1 MRQKLSR
8 FMYGRY
14 GIDELSKFLS
24 YACLALIFLSVF
36 FRDAARFVL
45 FLPAIAG
52 LIYSYYRMFSK
63 DFSKRRQENAKYLH
77 LKSRFDNWRRLRLHM
92 WKQRKEYRFFKCPS
106 CRAVLRVP
114 KGKGKIRIV
123 CKKCGSA
130 FEKKS

>member
-1 MRQKLSR
+1 MKQKLSR

-14 GIDELSKFLS
+14 GVDELSKFLS
-24 YACLALIFLSVF
+24 YACIALIFLSIF
-36 FRDAARFVL
+36 FKDTLRFVL
-45 FLPAIAG
+45 FLPAITG
-52 LIYSYYRMFSK
+52 IIYSYYRIFSK
-63 DFSKRRQENAKYLH
+63 NYSKRRQENAKYLG
-77 LKSRFDNWRRLRLHM
+77 LKNRFDNWRRLRSDM

>member
-1 MRQKLSR
+1 MKQKLAK
-8 FMYGRY
+8 FMHGRY
-14 GIDELSKFLS
+14 GVDEMSKFLS
-24 YACLALIFLSVF
+24 YSCLALVFLSIF
-36 FRDAARFVL
+36 FKDNLRFIL

-52 LIYSYYRMFSK
+52 IIFSYYRIFSK
-63 DFSKRRQENAKYLH
+63 NYTKRRQENAKYLR
-77 LKSRFDNWRRLRLHM
+77 LKNRFKNWRQLRSDM
-92 WKQRKEYRFFKCPS
+92 WKQRKEYKFFKCPS

>member
-1 MRQKLSR
+1 MKQKLSR

-52 LIYSYYRMFSK
+52 LIYSYYRIFSK

-77 LKSRFDNWRRLRLHM
+77 LKSRFDNWRRLRLDM
-92 WKQRKEYRFFKCPS
+92 
-106 CRAVLRVP
+106 
-114 KGKGKIRIV
+114 
-123 CKKCGSA
+123 
-130 FEKKS
+130 